1 MANLEHIGRGLY
13 QARMAASAKAGKLIP
28 RKVVA
33 DAIGITEQTL
43 MNWEHGLT
51 RVDMTAAQR
60 LANFYGVTLDELAG
74 HAPAVT
80 H

>member
-1 MANLEHIGRGLY
+1 MAIEHIGRKLY
-13 QARMAASAKAGKLIP
+13 QARMMAGARAGKLIP

-33 DAIGITEQTL
+33 DAVGITEQTL

-51 RVDMTAAQR
+51 KVDLAAAQR

-74 HAPAVT
+74 HSPAVT

>member
-13 QARMAASAKAGKLIP
+13 QARMVAGAKAGKLIP

-51 RVDMTAAQR
+51 KVDMAAAQR

-74 HAPAVT
+74 HTSAVT
-80 H
+80 R